1 MKDAT
6 GKFDRI
12 GLHVID
18 RHILEPVVQIGLKP
32 GKGGTVDSKCV
43 LYAGEKD
50 GVVNSVKSRRSR
62 SVRNETF
69 PESKARSESFT
80 M

>member
-43 LYAGEKD
+43 L
-50 GVVNSVKSRRSR
+50 
-62 SVRNETF
+62 
-69 PESKARSESFT
+69 
-80 M
+80 